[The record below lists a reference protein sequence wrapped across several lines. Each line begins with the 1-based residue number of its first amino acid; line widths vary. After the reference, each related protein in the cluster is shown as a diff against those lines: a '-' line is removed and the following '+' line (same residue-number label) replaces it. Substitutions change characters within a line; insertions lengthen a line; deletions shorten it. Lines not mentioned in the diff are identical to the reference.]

1 MEHDLKT
8 EWFQYADMDLA
19 SAEHLQS
26 MRPQPFEIICFL
38 CQQSAEK
45 NLKGYLI
52 GKGVA
57 EPPKTHNLDTL
68 GILCSEYDNR
78 FQEIKKA
85 CSVLTV
91 YGVQSRYP
99 NELGITE
106 NDMQKALEYART
118 IRSFKPLTEAR
129 REISQ

>member
-1 MEHDLKT
+1 MEHDLII
-8 EWFQYADMDLA
+8 EWFQFADMDLA
-19 SAEHLQS
+19 SAEHLLS
-26 MRPQPFEIICFL
+26 MHPQPLEIICFL

-52 GKGVA
+52 DKGVV

-85 CSVLTV
+85 CSVLTA
-91 YGVQSRYP
+91 YSVQPRYP

-106 NDMQKALEYART
+106 NDMRKALE
-118 IRSFKPLTEAR
+118 
-129 REISQ
+129 